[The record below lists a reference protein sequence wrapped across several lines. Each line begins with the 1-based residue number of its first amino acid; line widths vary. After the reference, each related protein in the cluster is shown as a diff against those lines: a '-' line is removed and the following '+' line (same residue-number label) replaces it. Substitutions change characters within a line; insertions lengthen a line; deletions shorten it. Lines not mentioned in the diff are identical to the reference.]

1 MSFQFVEN
9 GKIDGA
15 ARKLIRS
22 HVMKGKNVGKVRQ
35 PRRRKGDGEVRES
48 YKADVL
54 IPTFCKSTGSCETPT
69 SYESTDECVTK
80 DISVPQSVGNSF
92 SLLTFPCELHPYMR
106 GLVTQCKK
114 ESSVSVSIYFLLI
127 PFSLVC

>member
-22 HVMKGKNVGKVRQ
+22 HVMKGKNVGKVRP
-35 PRRRKGDGEVRES
+35 PRRRKGDSEVLRSRES

-69 SYESTDECVTK
+69 SYKSTDECVTK
-80 DISVPQSVGNSF
+80 DISVPQALGNTF

-106 GLVTQCKK
+106 GLITQCKK
-114 ESSVSVSIYFLLI
+114 ESSVSVAIHL
-127 PFSLVC
+127 C

>member
-22 HVMKGKNVGKVRQ
+22 HVMKGKNVGKVRP
-35 PRRRKGDGEVRES
+35 PRASRIRKGEGDVLRSRES
-48 YKADVL
+48 YKVDVL
-54 IPTFCKSTGSCETPT
+54 RPAFSKSTDGSGAPSSCR
-69 SYESTDECVTK
+69 STDDCKTK
-80 DISVPQSVGNSF
+80 VDSVPQSVGNSF

-106 GLVTQCKK
+106 GLITQCKK
-114 ESSVSVSIYFLLI
+114 ESSISVPIYL
-127 PFSLVC
+127 C

>member
-22 HVMKGKNVGKVRQ
+22 HVMKGKNVGKVRA
-35 PRRRKGDGEVRES
+35 PRRRKGDGEVLRS
-48 YKADVL
+48 RDSYYKADVL
-54 IPTFCKSTGSCETPT
+54 IPTVCKSTGGCETPM
-69 SYESTDECVTK
+69 SYKSTDDYETK

-92 SLLTFPCELHPYMR
+92 SLLTFPCDLHPYMR
-106 GLVTQCKK
+106 GLITQCKK
-114 ESSVSVSIYFLLI
+114 ESSVSVSIHL
-127 PFSLVC
+127 C

>member
-22 HVMKGKNVGKVRQ
+22 HVMKGKNVGKVRP
-35 PRRRKGDGEVRES
+35 PRASRIRKGEGDVLRPRES
-48 YKADVL
+48 YKVDVL
-54 IPTFCKSTGSCETPT
+54 RPAFFKSSGDCETPT
-69 SYESTDECVTK
+69 SYKSIDECETR

-106 GLVTQCKK
+106 GLITQCKK
-114 ESSVSVSIYFLLI
+114 ESSVSVSIYL
-127 PFSLVC
+127 C